1 MMVWMH
7 IQIFHSAESKIIS
20 KLFFF
25 LHEKKTTNESGY
37 HPSPNI
43 IIAPLNVYILVCVRL
58 SVRSLYS
65 ELRGKRNL

>member
-25 LHEKKTTNESGY
+25 LHEKKQQMKVVTT
-37 HPSPNI
+37 PVPI
-43 IIAPLNVYILVCVRL
+43 
-58 SVRSLYS
+58 
-65 ELRGKRNL
+65 